1 MNHHILTL
9 IILSTTLLLGSC
21 QSSTTTEAD
30 PTLERAQTIY
40 AEAIAVHDEVMP
52 RMDELMQLRQKLELR
67 VTSMQEQPEED
78 YADSLQQMQT
88 AIQNLR
94 DADEAMM
101 QWMRSVQKVPGAD
114 ETSEYQDELN
124 ATVLTDTVGLVQRQ
138 LAQKEAIQEVKQQME
153 QSITE
158 AERLIGLPADE

>member
-1 MNHHILTL
+1 
-9 IILSTTLLLGSC
+9 
-21 QSSTTTEAD
+21 
-30 PTLERAQTIY
+30 
-40 AEAIAVHDEVMP
+40 
-52 RMDELMQLRQKLELR
+52 
-67 VTSMQEQPEED
+67 
-78 YADSLQQMQT
+78 MQT

-124 ATVLTDTVGLVQRQ
+124 ATVLTDTVGLIERQEAQR
-138 LAQKEAIQEVKQQME
+138 EDIEEVKRQIE
-153 QSITE
+153 QSIAE